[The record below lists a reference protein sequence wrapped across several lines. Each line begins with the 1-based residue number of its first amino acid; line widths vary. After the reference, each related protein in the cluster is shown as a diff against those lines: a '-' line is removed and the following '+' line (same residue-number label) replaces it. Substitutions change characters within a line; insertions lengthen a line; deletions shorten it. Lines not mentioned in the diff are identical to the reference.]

1 MTATVEAIDYANRT
15 VALKGPLGQTT
26 TYKVDKS
33 VRNFDQI
40 KPGDRVVFEIY
51 DSVALFVRKSGEP
64 PSAAEAGGVEVAQRG
79 QKPSGVFVNTTEL
92 TAAVE
97 GIDYQARTVTLKGP
111 QGNVKTI
118 KVDPSVK
125 NFDQV
130 KQGDEVVLRHTEA
143 IVASVQKQ

>member
-1 MTATVEAIDYANRT
+1 
-15 VALKGPLGQTT
+15 
-26 TYKVDKS
+26 